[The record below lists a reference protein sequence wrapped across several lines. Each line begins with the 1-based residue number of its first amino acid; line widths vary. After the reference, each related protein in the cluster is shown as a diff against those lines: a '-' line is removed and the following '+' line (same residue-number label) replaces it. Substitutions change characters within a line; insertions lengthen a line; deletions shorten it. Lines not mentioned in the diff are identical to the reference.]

1 MDEKTIR
8 LSVPIDREVNAEL
21 SALLPYG
28 VKAQVIRSLVTVFI
42 EAQNEYGKDRWI
54 AEDLIKNRCK
64 LIVQNLNTPDRRDIS
79 DHVWPAD
86 D

>member
-8 LSVPIDREVNAEL
+8 LSVPIDREVNARL

-42 EAQNEYGKDRWI
+42 EAQEEYGDSRWI
-54 AEDLIKNRCK
+54 AEDLIKGKCK
-64 LIVQNLNTPDRRDIS
+64 LVVQNLNIPDKKPSLGQFDR
-79 DHVWPAD
+79 P
-86 D
+86 

>member
-1 MDEKTIR
+1 VDEKTIR

-42 EAQNEYGKDRWI
+42 DAQKKYGENRWI
-54 AEDLIKNRCK
+54 AEDLVKGRCK
-64 LIVQNLNTPDRRDIS
+64 LVVQNLNIS
-79 DHVWPAD
+79 DKKI
-86 D
+86 

>member
-1 MDEKTIR
+1 VDEKTIR

-42 EAQNEYGKDRWI
+42 DAQKRYGESRWI
-54 AEDLIKNRCK
+54 AEDLIKGRCE
-64 LIVQNLNTPDRRDIS
+64 LVVQNLNIPHQFDIKGKKI
-79 DHVWPAD
+79 
-86 D
+86 

>member
-28 VKAQVIRSLVTVFI
+28 VKAQVIRSLVDVFI
-42 EAQNEYGKDRWI
+42 KSQKGYGEERWI
-54 AEDLIKNRCK
+54 AEDLIKGRCK
-64 LIVQNLNTPDRRDIS
+64 LVVQNLNIPGK
-79 DHVWPAD
+79 VQAE
-86 D
+86 